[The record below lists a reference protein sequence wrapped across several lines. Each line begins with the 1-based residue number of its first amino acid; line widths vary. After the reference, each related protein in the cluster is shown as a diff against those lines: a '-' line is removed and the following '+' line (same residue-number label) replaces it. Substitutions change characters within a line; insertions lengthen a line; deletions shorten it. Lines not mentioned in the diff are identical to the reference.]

1 MLTKLYGSAVFGVVI
16 GEVKVKVYLNYIVF
30 FGGMAL
36 IFGLIFFGK
45 KK

>member
-1 MLTKLYGSAVFGVVI
+1 VK
-16 GEVKVKVYLNYIVF
+16 GEVKVWLNYILL